1 MDRQKRN
8 GRSASIEHVDASEP
22 SSASASKTD
31 RSEERLVASAR
42 SGDQRAFEQLAENYR
57 RILEWHVSCIGVPE
71 SHRDDLLQE
80 GLMGLL
86 KAIRSYD
93 GRSSS
98 FATFASLCV
107 RNSIISAVRKYN
119 KQTCKTVFLPDD
131 GEQYETVPSAEE
143 TIIDGERVRI
153 LYDKVYTALSAYEQ
167 TVFEMYLSDLS
178 HDSIAF
184 ATGKS
189 VKSTVNAIYRIRKK
203 LRKIV
208 GTP

>member
-1 MDRQKRN
+1 MTGNHLKKAKD
-8 GRSASIEHVDASEP
+8 GR
-22 SSASASKTD
+22 
-31 RSEERLVASAR
+31 EELLLASAR
-42 SGDQRAFEQLAENYR
+42 SGDERAFEQLAENYR
-57 RILEWHVSCIGVPE
+57 RILEWHVRSIDVPE
-71 SHRDDLLQE
+71 SQKDDLLQE

-86 KAIRSYD
+86 KAVRSYD
-93 GRSSS
+93 GKSSS

-119 KQTCKTVFLPDD
+119 KQTCKTVVFP
-131 GEQYETVPSAEE
+131 EESACHETVPSAEE
-143 TIIDGERVRI
+143 TILDGERVRI
-153 LYDKVYTALSAYEQ
+153 LYDKVYSALSAYEQ
-167 TVFEMYLSDLS
+167 TVFDMYLSDLS

-208 GTP
+208 STP